1 MRTFFAAFVG
11 LALAGCTQAAA
22 PPADETVVD
31 APALP
36 ALTGEFTA
44 MSNTAISITGDM
56 DVQPDVLSFGKGFR
70 IEGGRIDAT
79 LGPDTDLSAGGGTI
93 ADGSG
98 NRGVE
103 TVELR
108 RVQLVRVAADAADP
122 QLCGVGVTVS
132 HVILAN
138 GAETLSLLVFS
149 GADAPG
155 PNAHDT
161 QLCGIYNYTPRV

>member
-1 MRTFFAAFVG
+1 MHMRAVLAAFAA
-11 LALAGCTQAAA
+11 LALVACGGPSA
-22 PPADETVVD
+22 PTTPAPEAT
-31 APALP
+31 PP
-36 ALTGEFTA
+36 ALTGSFEA
-44 MSNTAISITGDM
+44 MSNTATAITGNL

-98 NRGVE
+98 NTSVQ

-108 RVQLVRVAADAADP
+108 RIDLVRVAADAP
-122 QLCGVGVTVS
+122 NPNLCGGVAAT

-138 GAETLSLLVFS
+138 GTETLSVLVFS

-161 QLCGIYNYTPRV
+161 QLCGIFNYAPLS